1 MITPTLRRDGHRSGW
16 QNSAIGVT
24 FFWRL
29 SCRSPKCKK
38 GGRVVIPADLREKY
52 GLAVGDTVVW
62 AEDKHGLNPSSH
74 RASIRHA
81 QAIVAK
87 YKRPGVDEVEEFLR
101 DKRAEAQ
108 RE

>member
-1 MITPTLRRDGHRSGW
+1 MSVAKV
-16 QNSAIGVT
+16 SE
-24 FFWRL
+24 
-29 SCRSPKCKK
+29 

-52 GLAVGDTVVW
+52 GLGVGATVVW
-62 AEDKHGLNPSSH
+62 AEDEHGLTLSSH
-74 RASIRHA
+74 RASIRRA

-101 DKRAEAQ
+101 EKRAEAQ

>member
-1 MITPTLRRDGHRSGW
+1 MSLTKVSE
-16 QNSAIGVT
+16 
-24 FFWRL
+24 
-29 SCRSPKCKK
+29 

-62 AEDKHGLNPSSH
+62 AEDEHGLTLSSH
-74 RASIRHA
+74 RASIRRA